1 MKKLIRI
8 FYLFLGLTFITAC
21 APKRPPHPK
30 PPHKVLKAE
39 KKKKLPPGQVKKI
52 RGSKSAKPYAPGQIK
67 KQKHKKQRKPIRSGS

>member
-30 PPHKVLKAE
+30 PPHKVLKA
-39 KKKKLPPGQVKKI
+39 KKDKKLPPGKVKKI
-52 RGSKSAKPYAPGQIK
+52 RGSKSAKPYAPGQTK
-67 KQKHKKQRKPIRSGS
+67 KQKHKKPPRSGR

>member
-30 PPHKVLKAE
+30 PPHKVLKA
-39 KKKKLPPGQVKKI
+39 KKDKKLPPGKVKKI
-52 RGSKSAKPYAPGQIK
+52 RGSKSAKPYAPGQMK
-67 KQKHKKQRKPIRSGS
+67 KQKHKKPPRPSR

>member
-30 PPHKVLKAE
+30 TPHKVLKA
-39 KKKKLPPGQVKKI
+39 KKDKKLPPGKVKKI
-52 RGSKSAKPYAPGQIK
+52 RGSKSAKPYAPGQMK
-67 KQKHKKQRKPIRSGS
+67 KQKHKKPPRPSR